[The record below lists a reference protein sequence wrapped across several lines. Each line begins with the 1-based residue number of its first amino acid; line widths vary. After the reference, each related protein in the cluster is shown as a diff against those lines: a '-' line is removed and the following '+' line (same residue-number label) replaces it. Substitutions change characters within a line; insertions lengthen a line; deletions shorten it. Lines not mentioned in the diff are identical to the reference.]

1 MLQQLLNRPHLNLLM
16 RLITG
21 ILIIMTIVKLVKLL
35 SYYLKNVIGL
45 QKINKTNKKHFGV
58 HPTP

>member
-45 QKINKTNKKHFGV
+45 QKINKINKKHFGV